1 MPDKQSQSP
10 YTRRAVA
17 APPVSGTKQ
26 TAEQRNPNG
35 VGATG
40 TDASI
45 NGVKNPYSSGSITG
59 AESNS
64 ANPYVN
70 PYAPKSGVQTFDTP
84 VGSVGG
90 ENTDEAAP
98 ASSNPY
104 VRPMGA
110 PASTDFQNEASSTNA
125 VDSARRSR
133 MQRYHDAEVGE
144 KKSDQE

>member
-1 MPDKQSQSP
+1 
-10 YTRRAVA
+10 
-17 APPVSGTKQ
+17 PVSGTKQ

-59 AESNS
+59 AGANS

-70 PYAPKSGVQTFDTP
+70 PYAPKSGVPTSDTP
-84 VGSVGG
+84 VGSADG
-90 ENTDEAAP
+90 ENTDAAAP

-133 MQRYHDAEVGE
+133 MQRYHDAEAGE